1 MRTSDRTGG
10 AVEAAET
17 LALQALGWILA
28 DPERLSAF
36 LAASGAGPADLAR
49 GARDPA
55 FLGAVIDFLL
65 QTDAGVLAFCA
76 EAGLAPDRVLAARAA
91 LPGGDLPHWT

>member
-1 MRTSDRTGG
+1 MQADR
-10 AVEAAET
+10 AET
-17 LALQALGWILA
+17 VALQALAWIAA
-28 DPERLSAF
+28 DPERLGAF

-55 FLGAVIDFLL
+55 FLGAVLDALL
-65 QTDAGVLAFCA
+65 QSDADVLAFCA
-76 EAGLAPDRVLAARAA
+76 EAGLAPTELLSARAA